1 LVAWISSGTVAYSH
15 FVMVRDSSR
24 RPGTVWR
31 VEGWRL
37 IAAALVAVSGIVLM
51 LLTMAKVRERRGAT
65 GGDVAVA
72 GAITFVVLAILC
84 VLVLTVLPATIVWGV
99 VVVVGGT
106 VTVMM
111 LAS

>member
-1 LVAWISSGTVAYSH
+1 
-15 FVMVRDSSR
+15 M
-24 RPGTVWR
+24 P

-37 IAAALVAVSGIVLM
+37 IAGALLVTSGIVLM

-72 GAITFVVLAILC
+72 GAISLVVLAILTL
-84 VLVLTVLPATIVWGV
+84 LVLLVLPAVVAWTIVAL
-99 VVVVGGT
+99 VGGS
-106 VTVMM
+106 VTVML

>member
-1 LVAWISSGTVAYSH
+1 
-15 FVMVRDSSR
+15 MVRDSIAH
-24 RPGTVWR
+24 PGTVWR

-37 IAAALVAVSGIVLM
+37 IAGALVAVSGIVLM
-51 LLTMAKVRERRGAT
+51 LLTMARVRERNGST

-72 GAITFVVLAILC
+72 GAISFVVVVILT
-84 VLVLTVLPATIVWGV
+84 VLVLLVLPSAIAWGAV
-99 VVVVGGT
+99 VVAGVT

>member
-1 LVAWISSGTVAYSH
+1 
-15 FVMVRDSSR
+15 
-24 RPGTVWR
+24 
-31 VEGWRL
+31 VEAWRL
-37 IAAALVAVSGIVLM
+37 IAGALLVVSGIVLM

-72 GAITFVVLAILC
+72 GAVCLVVLAILT
-84 VLVLTVLPATIVWGV
+84 VLVLLVLPTVAVWTV
-99 VVVVGGT
+99 VVLVGGT

>member
-1 LVAWISSGTVAYSH
+1 
-15 FVMVRDSSR
+15 MVRDSITH
-24 RPGTVWR
+24 PGTVCR

-37 IAAALVAVSGIVLM
+37 VAGALLAMSGIVLM
-51 LLTMAKVRERRGAT
+51 LLTMARVRERGGST

-72 GAITFVVLAILC
+72 GAISLVVLVIL
-84 VLVLTVLPATIVWGV
+84 VGLVLLVLPATIAWGA
-99 VVVVGGT
+99 VVVVGGA

>member
-1 LVAWISSGTVAYSH
+1 VL
-15 FVMVRDSSR
+15 
-24 RPGTVWR
+24 

-37 IAAALVAVSGIVLM
+37 LAGALLAVSGIVLM
-51 LLTMAKVRERRGAT
+51 LLTMAKVRERKGAT

-72 GAITFVVLAILC
+72 GAISLAVLAIL
-84 VLVLTVLPATIVWGV
+84 VLLVLLVLPAVAVWTT
-99 VVVVGGT
+99 VVVVGGS

>member
-1 LVAWISSGTVAYSH
+1 VTA
-15 FVMVRDSSR
+15 
-24 RPGTVWR
+24 

-37 IAAALVAVSGIVLM
+37 IAAALLAMSGIVLM
-51 LLTMAKVRERRGAT
+51 LLAMAKVRERRDAT

-72 GAITFVVLAILC
+72 GAISFVIL
-84 VLVLTVLPATIVWGV
+84 VILVLLVLLVLPALVAWGI
-99 VVVVGGT
+99 VVVVGAT

>member
-1 LVAWISSGTVAYSH
+1 VS
-15 FVMVRDSSR
+15 
-24 RPGTVWR
+24 

-37 IAAALVAVSGIVLM
+37 LAGALVGLSGIVLM
-51 LLTMAKVRERRGAT
+51 LLTMAKVRERKGAT

-72 GAITFVVLAILC
+72 GAISLAILAI
-84 VLVLTVLPATIVWGV
+84 LVLLVLLVLPPVAVWTV

>member
-1 LVAWISSGTVAYSH
+1 
-15 FVMVRDSSR
+15 
-24 RPGTVWR
+24 VWR

-37 IAAALVAVSGIVLM
+37 TAGALLAMAGIVLM
-51 LLTMAKVRERRGAT
+51 LLTMARVRERNGST

-72 GAITFVVLAILC
+72 GAVSFVVLLIL
-84 VLVLTVLPATIVWGV
+84 VALVLLVLPATIAWGV

>member
-1 LVAWISSGTVAYSH
+1 V
-15 FVMVRDSSR
+15 
-24 RPGTVWR
+24 R

-37 IAAALVAVSGIVLM
+37 IAGALLVTSGIVLM

-72 GAITFVVLAILC
+72 GVISLVVLAILTL
-84 VLVLTVLPATIVWGV
+84 LVLLVLPSVVVWV
-99 VVVVGGT
+99 VVVAVAGT
-106 VTVMM
+106 VAVML

>member
-1 LVAWISSGTVAYSH
+1 V
-15 FVMVRDSSR
+15 
-24 RPGTVWR
+24 P

-37 IAAALVAVSGIVLM
+37 IAGALVALSGIVLT
-51 LLTMAKVRERRGAT
+51 LLTMAKVRERKGAT

-72 GAITFVVLAILC
+72 GSISLA
-84 VLVLTVLPATIVWGV
+84 VLVILVLLVLLVLPAVAVWTV

>member
-1 LVAWISSGTVAYSH
+1 
-15 FVMVRDSSR
+15 M
-24 RPGTVWR
+24 WR

-37 IAAALVAVSGIVLM
+37 IAGALLAMAGIVLM
-51 LLTMAKVRERRGAT
+51 LLTMAKVRERNGST

-72 GAITFVVLAILC
+72 GAISFVVLLIL
-84 VLVLTVLPATIVWGV
+84 VGLVLLVLPATIAWGV

>member
-1 LVAWISSGTVAYSH
+1 MA
-15 FVMVRDSSR
+15 
-24 RPGTVWR
+24 

-37 IAAALVAVSGIVLM
+37 IAGALLVTSGIVLA

-72 GAITFVVLAILC
+72 GAISLVVLAILTL
-84 VLVLTVLPATIVWGV
+84 LVLLVLPAVVAWTIVVLVAGS
-99 VVVVGGT
+99 
-106 VTVMM
+106 VTVML

>member
-1 LVAWISSGTVAYSH
+1 MA
-15 FVMVRDSSR
+15 
-24 RPGTVWR
+24 

-37 IAAALVAVSGIVLM
+37 IAGALLVLSGIVLM

-72 GAITFVVLAILC
+72 GAISLAVLAILTL
-84 VLVLTVLPATIVWGV
+84 LVLLALPAVAAWTIV
-99 VVVVGGT
+99 VVVAGS
-106 VTVMM
+106 VTVML

>member
-1 LVAWISSGTVAYSH
+1 
-15 FVMVRDSSR
+15 
-24 RPGTVWR
+24 
-31 VEGWRL
+31 L

-51 LLTMAKVRERRGAT
+51 LLTMAKVRERKGAT

-84 VLVLTVLPATIVWGV
+84 VLMLTVLSATIVWGA

>member
-1 LVAWISSGTVAYSH
+1 MVAWISSGTVAYSH
-15 FVMVRDSSR
+15 FVMVSDSSR

-37 IAAALVAVSGIVLM
+37 LAGALVAVSGIVLM
-51 LLTMAKVRERRGAT
+51 LLTMARVRERKGST

-72 GAITFVVLAILC
+72 GAISLVVLAILC
-84 VLVLTVLPATIVWGV
+84 VLVLTVLSASVAWGV

>member
-1 LVAWISSGTVAYSH
+1 
-15 FVMVRDSSR
+15 M
-24 RPGTVWR
+24 WR

-37 IAAALVAVSGIVLM
+37 IAGALLAVAGIVLM

-65 GGDVAVA
+65 GADVAVA
-72 GAITFVVLAILC
+72 GAISFVVLVILVGLV
-84 VLVLTVLPATIVWGV
+84 VLVLPAGIAWGV
-99 VVVVGGT
+99 VAVVGVT

>member
-1 LVAWISSGTVAYSH
+1 
-15 FVMVRDSSR
+15 M
-24 RPGTVWR
+24 WR

-37 IAAALVAVSGIVLM
+37 VAGALVVAAGIVLM

-65 GGDVAVA
+65 GADVAVA
-72 GAITFVVLAILC
+72 GAISFA
-84 VLVLTVLPATIVWGV
+84 VLVILVGLVLLVLPAGIAWGV
-99 VVVVGGT
+99 VVVVGGA

>member
-1 LVAWISSGTVAYSH
+1 
-15 FVMVRDSSR
+15 M
-24 RPGTVWR
+24 WR

-51 LLTMAKVRERRGAT
+51 LLTMAKVRERKGAT

-72 GAITFVVLAILC
+72 GAITLVVLAILC
-84 VLVLTVLPATIVWGV
+84 VLVLTVLPAAVVWGV
-99 VVVVGGT
+99 VVLVGGT

>member
-1 LVAWISSGTVAYSH
+1 MMNFRRGALA
-15 FVMVRDSSR
+15 
-24 RPGTVWR
+24 RPGTVCR

-37 IAAALVAVSGIVLM
+37 LAGALVAVSGIVLM
-51 LLTMAKVRERRGAT
+51 LLVMAKVRERRNTT

-72 GAITFVVLAILC
+72 GAICLVALAIL
-84 VLVLTVLPATIVWGV
+84 VALVLLVLPAGIAWGV

>member
-1 LVAWISSGTVAYSH
+1 
-15 FVMVRDSSR
+15 MVRDSSA
-24 RPGTVWR
+24 PAGTVCR

-37 IAAALVAVSGIVLM
+37 VAGALLAVAGVVVV
-51 LLTMAKVRERRGAT
+51 LLTMARVRERRGST

-72 GAITFVVLAILC
+72 GAISFVVLVIL
-84 VLVLTVLPATIVWGV
+84 VGLVLLVLPASVAWGV
-99 VVVVGGT
+99 VVVVGGA